1 MTDIALV
8 WQGTHGDI
16 AVDGTDLLADD
27 GLDTAVML
35 SLFLD
40 RRATDDDN
48 LPDDMDPRGWW
59 GDSFAEVQGDAVGSR
74 LWLLGREKQLPSVA
88 NRVQE
93 YAAEALQWLVDD
105 GVASTVETQATWVAP
120 GMCALTVTIYRPNTK
135 TPFTRQFQNVW
146 SAM

>member
-40 RRATDDDN
+40 RRAEDADK
-48 LPDDMDPRGWW
+48 LPDDVDPRGWW
-59 GDSFAEVQGDAVGSR
+59 GDSFAEVLGDAVGSR

-93 YAAEALQWLVDD
+93 YAAEALAWLVDD
-105 GVASTVETQATWVAP
+105 GVASKVNTQATWVAP
-120 GMCALTVTIYRPNTK
+120 GMCALTVTIYRPSSP